1 MTTSRKAL
9 AILLSIVLAFSCFTM
24 AVAAAN
30 ETGIE
35 QVDSSLELV
44 LNILKTIETYFQ
56 KVFNFIRNIFGITT
70 NKAFYDVEVVHNEF
84 GSVVV
89 VGNNPVVE
97 GTSFVCDIFP
107 IEGYYAK
114 TILFNDE
121 DITGSLAGNRL
132 VTPNVTTN
140 TTLTIVFDKLSF
152 TVSVS
157 VNGGGSVTPNNNI
170 SVPYGET
177 AQFEISPYAGQE
189 LVSVLFNGADVT
201 AELVNGVFT
210 TPALYANATLVA
222 NFEEA
227 APENVIYVAPGGTGD
242 GSSWASPMGNIQ
254 AAVNAADEST
264 QVWLLGGEYTVTA
277 AITAKAGVAVFG
289 GFSGTEVRASDR
301 AKSDLDGNGLVEP
314 WEFTNASVLK
324 PAAANISVVITP
336 ASLTKEAIFDGFT
349 FTNSHLAGGQA
360 LVQLYSGS
368 AAGARGILRNSTIV
382 DSKNTNTIGDR
393 KYEGVVSMNGGTVD
407 SCYFANNDLRSARY
421 RGGAISAYYG
431 SVSALN
437 PGYITNSKF
446 VNNIACYGGA
456 VYVRGSNYNLSNN
469 IFVNNTST
477 GDPDSDG
484 GGVFFV
490 GGSNPASGTVE
501 YNTFI
506 GNTADLTGGGL
517 YMKSAAV
524 ATRNLFL
531 NNNQLGS
538 AQYAGD
544 GTFTDN
550 MSSYVPTMADAG
562 INSYYLVNPD
572 SQFFG
577 YGAVPVGNPVS

>member
-210 TPALYANATLVA
+210 TPALYANAT
-222 NFEEA
+222 
-227 APENVIYVAPGGTGD
+227 
-242 GSSWASPMGNIQ
+242 
-254 AAVNAADEST
+254 
-264 QVWLLGGEYTVTA
+264 
-277 AITAKAGVAVFG
+277 
-289 GFSGTEVRASDR
+289 RC
-301 AKSDLDGNGLVEP
+301 
-314 WEFTNASVLK
+314 
-324 PAAANISVVITP
+324 
-336 ASLTKEAIFDGFT
+336 
-349 FTNSHLAGGQA
+349 
-360 LVQLYSGS
+360 QL
-368 AAGARGILRNSTIV
+368 
-382 DSKNTNTIGDR
+382 
-393 KYEGVVSMNGGTVD
+393 
-407 SCYFANNDLRSARY
+407 
-421 RGGAISAYYG
+421 
-431 SVSALN
+431 
-437 PGYITNSKF
+437 
-446 VNNIACYGGA
+446 
-456 VYVRGSNYNLSNN
+456 
-469 IFVNNTST
+469 
-477 GDPDSDG
+477 
-484 GGVFFV
+484 
-490 GGSNPASGTVE
+490 
-501 YNTFI
+501 
-506 GNTADLTGGGL
+506 
-517 YMKSAAV
+517 
-524 ATRNLFL
+524 
-531 NNNQLGS
+531 
-538 AQYAGD
+538 
-544 GTFTDN
+544 
-550 MSSYVPTMADAG
+550 
-562 INSYYLVNPD
+562 
-572 SQFFG
+572 
-577 YGAVPVGNPVS
+577 